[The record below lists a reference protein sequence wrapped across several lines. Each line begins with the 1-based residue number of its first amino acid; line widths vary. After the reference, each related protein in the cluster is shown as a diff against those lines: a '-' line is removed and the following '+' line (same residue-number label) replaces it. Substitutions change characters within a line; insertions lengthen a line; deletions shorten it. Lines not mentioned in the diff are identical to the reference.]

1 MKRKWLVLITAIC
14 LLGLVSSS
22 CAGGGNDVQA
32 VTDVIRGDLI
42 IGVDVSGN
50 LEMPHKANLS
60 FGTTGVVKKITVAQ
74 GEEVSEGQIL
84 AKLDAPALEANLRM
98 SQAGYEMAELAL
110 MQTIFPHYS
119 YRYSSDQPGVW
130 LALDEAQANLE
141 EAQRLLSEGKN
152 EEAQALLDMV
162 KENLDKA
169 EEKSQ
174 ARVWAL
180 PLSVK
185 LAELQLDQA
194 RAGLDMAEADLA
206 KATITALF
214 DGVVADIMI
223 NEGQQLSS
231 MTYANPAI
239 ILIDPTKIEMNGVI
253 DEMDVSKVTVGQEAN
268 IILDALPD
276 KELKGKVTFVSNAGT
291 VESGVVFYKT
301 TITLENPG
309 RELRDGMSA
318 TAEIIIDRRDNVL
331 LIPNRAI
338 RGSWENPWVE
348 VITDSEIEHR
358 EVSLGMSDG
367 INTEVLSGLEEGEKI
382 VLPAV
387 SQFPF
392 MPFGG

>member
-32 VTDVIRGDLI
+32 VADVIRGDLI

-60 FGTTGVVKKITVAQ
+60 FGTTGVVKEITVDE
-74 GEEVSEGQIL
+74 GEKVSEGQIL
-84 AKLDAPALEANLRM
+84 AKLDAPAFEANLRM
-98 SQAGYEMAELAL
+98 SQAEYEMAELAL
-110 MQTIFPHYS
+110 MHTIFPHYS

-130 LALDEAQANLE
+130 LALEEAQDNLE

-194 RAGLDMAEADLA
+194 RAGLDMAEADLT

-239 ILIDPTKIEMNGVI
+239 ILIDPTEIEMNGVI
-253 DEMDVSKVTVGQEAN
+253 DEMDVSKVKLGQEAD

-276 KELKGKVTFVSNAGT
+276 KELNGKVAFVSNAGT
-291 VESGVVFYKT
+291 VEAGVVFYKT
-301 TITLENPG
+301 TITLENPD

-318 TAEIIIDRRDNVL
+318 TAEIIIDRTDNVL

-348 VITDSEIEHR
+348 VVTDSEIEHR

-382 VLPAV
+382 VLPPV

-392 MPFGG
+392 MSWG

>member
-32 VTDVIRGDLI
+32 VADVIRGDLI

-98 SQAGYEMAELAL
+98 SQAEYEMAELAL

-253 DEMDVSKVTVGQEAN
+253 DEMDVSKVKLGQEAD
-268 IILDALPD
+268 ITLDALPD

-301 TITLENPG
+301 TITLENPD

-318 TAEIIIDRRDNVL
+318 TAEIIIDRTDNVL

-367 INTEVLSGLEEGEKI
+367 INTEVLSGLEEGEKV

-392 MPFGG
+392 TSWG

>member
-1 MKRKWLVLITAIC
+1 MKRKWLVLITAGC
-14 LLGLVSSS
+14 LLGSVFTG
-22 CAGGGNDVQA
+22 CAGGGNDTQ
-32 VTDVIRGDLI
+32 TIQEVIRGDLI
-42 IGVDVSGN
+42 ISVDASGN

-60 FGTTGVVKKITVAQ
+60 FGTTGVVKEIMVDE
-74 GEEVSEGQIL
+74 GEEVSEGQVL
-84 AKLDAPALEANLRM
+84 AKLDAPALEASVKM
-98 SQAGYEMAELAL
+98 SQAEYEMAELAL

-130 LALDEAQANLE
+130 LALEEAQDNLE
-141 EAQRLLSEGKN
+141 EAQRLLGEGKN

-162 KENLDKA
+162 KESLDKA

-194 RAGLDMAEADLA
+194 EAALDMAKADLA

-214 DGVVADIMI
+214 DGIVADIMI
-223 NEGQQLSS
+223 NDGQQLST
-231 MTYANPAI
+231 MTYADPAI

-253 DEMDVSKVTVGQEAN
+253 DEMDVSKVKEGQEAN

-276 KELKGKVTFVSNAGT
+276 KELKGKVTFVSNSAT
-291 VESGVVFYKT
+291 VEAGVVFYKT
-301 TITLENPG
+301 TITLENPDK
-309 RELRDGMSA
+309 ELKDGMSA

-358 EVSLGMSDG
+358 EVSLGMDDG
-367 INTEVLSGLEEGEKI
+367 INTEVLSGLEEGEKV
-382 VLPAV
+382 VLPPV
-387 SQFPF
+387 SQSPF
-392 MPFGG
+392 TPFG

>member
-1 MKRKWLVLITAIC
+1 MNRKWLVLIAAMC
-14 LLGLVSSS
+14 LLGLVFTS

-32 VTDVIRGDLI
+32 VAEVIRGDLI

-60 FGTTGVVKKITVAQ
+60 FGTTGVVKEITVDE

-98 SQAGYEMAELAL
+98 SQAEYEMAELAL

-130 LALDEAQANLE
+130 LALEEAQDNLE

-185 LAELQLDQA
+185 LAELRLDQA

-206 KATITALF
+206 KATITARF
-214 DGVVADIMI
+214 DGVVADIML
-223 NEGQQLSS
+223 NEGQQVSS

-253 DEMDVSKVTVGQEAN
+253 DEMDVSKVKLGQEAD

-276 KELKGKVTFVSNAGT
+276 KELKGKVAFVSNAGT
-291 VESGVVFYKT
+291 VEAGVVFYKT
-301 TITLENPG
+301 TITLENPD

-318 TAEIIIDRRDNVL
+318 TAEIIIDRTDNVL

-358 EVSLGMSDG
+358 EVCLGMSDG
-367 INTEVLSGLEEGEKI
+367 INTEVLSGLEEGEKV

-392 MPFGG
+392 TSWG

>member
-1 MKRKWLVLITAIC
+1 MKRKWLVLITAGC
-14 LLGLVSSS
+14 LLGSVFTG
-22 CAGGGNDVQA
+22 CAGGGNDTQ
-32 VTDVIRGDLI
+32 TIQEVIRGDLI
-42 IGVDVSGN
+42 ISVDASGN

-60 FGTTGVVKKITVAQ
+60 FGTTGVVKEIMVDE
-74 GEEVSEGQIL
+74 GEEVSEGQVL
-84 AKLDAPALEANLRM
+84 AKLDAPALEASVKM
-98 SQAGYEMAELAL
+98 SQAEYEMAELAL

-130 LALDEAQANLE
+130 LALDEAQDNLE
-141 EAQRLLSEGKN
+141 EAQRLLGEGKN

-162 KENLDKA
+162 KESLDKA

-194 RAGLDMAEADLA
+194 EAALDMAKADLA

-214 DGVVADIMI
+214 DGIVADIMI
-223 NEGQQLSS
+223 NDGQQLST
-231 MTYANPAI
+231 MTYADPAI

-253 DEMDVSKVTVGQEAN
+253 DEMDVSKVKEGQEAN

-276 KELKGKVTFVSNAGT
+276 KELKGKVTFVSNSAT
-291 VESGVVFYKT
+291 VEAGVVFYKT
-301 TITLENPG
+301 TITLENPDK
-309 RELRDGMSA
+309 ELKDGMSA

-358 EVSLGMSDG
+358 EVSLGMDDG
-367 INTEVLSGLEEGEKI
+367 INTEVLSGLEEGEKV
-382 VLPAV
+382 VLPPV
-387 SQFPF
+387 SQSPF
-392 MPFGG
+392 TPFG

>member
-1 MKRKWLVLITAIC
+1 MKRKWLVLITVTC
-14 LLGLVSSS
+14 LLSSVFTG
-22 CAGGGNDVQA
+22 CAGGGNDVQ
-32 VTDVIRGDLI
+32 TIQEVIRGDLI
-42 IGVDVSGN
+42 ISVDASGN

-60 FGTTGVVKKITVAQ
+60 FGTTGVVKEIMVDE

-84 AKLDAPALEANLRM
+84 AKLDAPALEASVRM
-98 SQAGYEMAELAL
+98 SQAEYEMAELAL

-130 LALDEAQANLE
+130 LALEEAQDNLE

-152 EEAQALLDMV
+152 EEAQALLDIV

-194 RAGLDMAEADLA
+194 KAGLDMAKADLA

-214 DGVVADIMI
+214 DGIVADIMI
-223 NEGQQLSS
+223 NDGQQLST
-231 MTYANPAI
+231 MTYADPAM

-253 DEMDVSKVTVGQEAN
+253 DEIDVSKVKEGQEAN

-276 KELKGKVTFVSNAGT
+276 KELKGKVTFVSNSAT
-291 VESGVVFYKT
+291 VEAGVVFYKT
-301 TITLENPG
+301 TITLENPD

-338 RGSWENPWVE
+338 RGTWENPWVE
-348 VITDSEIEHR
+348 VVTDSEIEQR

-367 INTEVLSGLEEGEKI
+367 VITEVLSGLEEGEKV
-382 VLPAV
+382 VLPLV

-392 MPFGG
+392 MPFG

>member
-1 MKRKWLVLITAIC
+1 MKRKWLVLITAGC
-14 LLGLVSSS
+14 LLGSVFTG
-22 CAGGGNDVQA
+22 CAGGGNDVQTIQE
-32 VTDVIRGDLI
+32 VVRGDLI
-42 IGVDVSGN
+42 ISVDASGN

-60 FGTTGVVKKITVAQ
+60 FGTTGVVKEIMVDE
-74 GEEVSEGQIL
+74 GEEVSEGQVL
-84 AKLDAPALEANLRM
+84 AKLDAPALEASVRM
-98 SQAGYEMAELAL
+98 SQAEYEMAELAL

-130 LALDEAQANLE
+130 LALDEAQDNLE
-141 EAQRLLSEGKN
+141 EAQRLLGEGKN

-194 RAGLDMAEADLA
+194 KAGLDMAKADLA

-214 DGVVADIMI
+214 DGIVADIMI
-223 NEGQQLSS
+223 NDGQQLST
-231 MTYANPAI
+231 MTYADPAI

-253 DEMDVSKVTVGQEAN
+253 DEIDVSEVKEGQEAN

-276 KELKGKVTFVSNAGT
+276 KELKGKVTFVSNSAT
-291 VESGVVFYKT
+291 VEAGVVFYKT
-301 TITLENPG
+301 TITLENPD

-358 EVSLGMSDG
+358 EVSLGMDDG
-367 INTEVLSGLEEGEKI
+367 INTEVLSGLEQGEKV
-382 VLPAV
+382 VLPPV
-387 SQFPF
+387 SQSPF
-392 MPFGG
+392 TPFG